1 MESSNTKSIDRIR
14 EIKQEIDAFVLRHHW
29 QLSPLPYSVWYL
41 LALHEAEILDDELR
55 FYRGEISAAD
65 RSVYVDHAKN
75 ALKHCVTWACRKA
88 PTQQYFKRPTYVH
101 ARRFG
106 EVRQFWQLG
115 LNYQAV
121 ETAYFN
127 YNRGAAEAE
136 LVSSRTVRFTRS
148 PLELSYDALSN
159 LLHARR
165 EEKAAAG
172 SYNVSDFKSALQRV
186 HDSVRLQDSH
196 AISFDIQPGVV
207 RTVAESLAEGYDV
220 LFDFPEKWSFEG
232 IPIQLF
238 REVWRFLKA
247 LCVVHKSAHIHAMLE
262 HKCLELPVLSLV
274 MLTERGEVQAQL
286 ATESKVISEEEGATG
301 RILDFMTCHFDPS
314 ACKIDPALQPL
325 APLTASTTAI
335 APSLVISSNIER
347 NTLAVLARDH
357 RYRDEYSRDSH
368 LLEKKLISEISNK
381 LGSSY
386 LHVTSKKRIPGSPDL
401 PDIDLAVFDNQTDQ
415 VLLVELKWPLGPVES
430 QEIFNR
436 GLEAEKKGI
445 DQIEQVLDYSQ
456 QHPQALWATC
466 FPKLPMPRD
475 LRFQGCVAIRGFCGS
490 ARNWNPRTPV
500 IEESLFTEALLRFN
514 NLEELW
520 DWMARRAFLPKED
533 IDYRRTEFPSPVADY
548 TVIWEGYEIL
558 PDHKW
563 LEL

>member
-14 EIKQEIDAFVLRHHW
+14 EIKQEIDAFVLRHDW

-65 RSVYVDHAKN
+65 RLAYVDHAKN

-101 ARRFG
+101 PRRFG
-106 EVRQFWQLG
+106 QVRQFWQLG

-121 ETAYFN
+121 ETAYLN

-136 LVSSRTVRFTRS
+136 LVSSTTVRFTRP
-148 PLELSYDALSN
+148 PLELSYDVLSN

-172 SYNVSDFKSALQRV
+172 SYNVSDFKSALQQV

-262 HKCLELPVLSLV
+262 RKCLEIPVLSLV
-274 MLTERGEVQAQL
+274 MLTECGQIQAKL
-286 ATESKVISEEEGATG
+286 ATESKVISENDDAAG
-301 RILDFMTCHFDPS
+301 RILDFMTCYLDPS
-314 ACKIDPALQPL
+314 ASQIDPALQPL
-325 APLTASTTAI
+325 VPLTASTI
-335 APSLVISSNIER
+335 AVTPSLVITSNIER
-347 NTLAVLARDH
+347 NTLAVLARDS
-357 RYRDEYSRDSH
+357 RYRDEYSRDADR
-368 LLEKKLISEISNK
+368 LEKKQIADISNK
-381 LGSSY
+381 LRSSY
-386 LHVTSKKRIPGSPDL
+386 LHLRSNKRIPERSDL
-401 PDIDLAVFDNQTDQ
+401 PDIDLALFDHRTHQL
-415 VLLVELKWPLGPVES
+415 LLVEVKWTLAPVES
-430 QEIFNR
+430 KEIFNR
-436 GLEAEKKGI
+436 GLEAEMKGI
-445 DQIEQVLDYSQ
+445 AQMEQLLDYCLEE
-456 QHPQALWATC
+456 HRVLWATC
-466 FPKLPMPRD
+466 FPTWPMPSD
-475 LRFQGCVAIRGFCGS
+475 LRFRGCVTMRGFCGS
-490 ARNWNPRTPV
+490 AKNWNPRTPV
-500 IEESLFTEALLRFN
+500 VEESLLTQALLRFT
-514 NLEELW
+514 NLNDVW
-520 DWMARRAFLPKED
+520 NWMLNRSFLPKED
-533 IDYRRTEFPSPVADY
+533 KHYTRIEADY
-548 TVIWEGYEIL
+548 TIGDYTVKWEGYKVL
-558 PDHKW
+558 PEHKW
-563 LEL
+563 PQL